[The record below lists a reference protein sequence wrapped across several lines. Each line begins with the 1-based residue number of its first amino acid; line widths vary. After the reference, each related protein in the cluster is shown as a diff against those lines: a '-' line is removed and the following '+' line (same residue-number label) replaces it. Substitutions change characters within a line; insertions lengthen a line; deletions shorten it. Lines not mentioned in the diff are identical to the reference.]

1 MSITV
6 INNSFG
12 KRFAFIEMSNDAFI
26 PYEAKTATNALI
38 KKTIQQLCQNFS
50 LSNSNKLSM
59 LLFLLMKSKE
69 DLKPFFM
76 SMKEGG
82 GLIMLVGKIYF

>member
-50 LSNSNKLSM
+50 LSKSNKLSTS
-59 LLFLLMKSKE
+59 LFLLMKSKE
-69 DLKPFFM
+69 DLKPFFI
-76 SMKEGG
+76 SIKEGG
-82 GLIMLVGKIYF
+82 GLIMLLSKIYF